1 MEIPREKGVDKA
13 KLLKKPMELNWNFQ
27 RKRERGGGEYAGV
40 LLEADLRRK
49 PPLTLSELTSQ
60 CHLFCLDIPQMMKTN
75 SPGCHLLWLAQI
87 VISKKIN
94 N

>member
-40 LLEADLRRK
+40 LLEAG
-49 PPLTLSELTSQ
+49 PPPKTAAYFVRINLSMPPILSRYSSNDENKFTRLPPALVSSDSY
-60 CHLFCLDIPQMMKTN
+60 L
-75 SPGCHLLWLAQI
+75 
-87 VISKKIN
+87 KKN
-94 N
+94 K